1 MTAQNI
7 HAETTRK
14 ALSDLKQLA
23 SSLEGWEFSQEK
35 DGVKLYRK
43 TVDSNPIAI
52 VRGETDIVG
61 HEFTPQQV
69 ASVATLP
76 GCRKIWDEK
85 YDTSEIKQM
94 FSKVES
100 LFWCKIK
107 TPWPIS
113 PRDMAATSLREI
125 SEDECY
131 VVMTSVE
138 DDSIP
143 AVSGCVRA
151 NLMISGWKIAKTDA
165 GVHITYITQVD
176 LAGSI
181 PTAFV
186 KNVQQQVPL
195 CAGSV
200 VKYVQEYGF
209 APTTTECTADFKSET
224 FDHAKREYVCN
235 LDGSGECKWMT
246 SSKMYPNG
254 VTVSIVGSSGNA
266 KHEIQDAGKGQTI
279 VVTGIQGPTTIKI
292 SKA

>member
-94 FSKVES
+94 FSK
-100 LFWCKIK
+100 
-107 TPWPIS
+107 PP
-113 PRDMAATSLREI
+113 
-125 SEDECY
+125 
-131 VVMTSVE
+131 
-138 DDSIP
+138 
-143 AVSGCVRA
+143 
-151 NLMISGWKIAKTDA
+151 
-165 GVHITYITQVD
+165 
-176 LAGSI
+176 
-181 PTAFV
+181 
-186 KNVQQQVPL
+186 
-195 CAGSV
+195 
-200 VKYVQEYGF
+200 
-209 APTTTECTADFKSET
+209 
-224 FDHAKREYVCN
+224 
-235 LDGSGECKWMT
+235 
-246 SSKMYPNG
+246 
-254 VTVSIVGSSGNA
+254 
-266 KHEIQDAGKGQTI
+266 
-279 VVTGIQGPTTIKI
+279 
-292 SKA
+292 